1 MLELKSITVAYGA
14 HVALREVSLC
24 LSSGEVL
31 ALIGPNGAGKSTL
44 IRAVSG
50 VLPVRVGGIFSD
62 GVDLAALSTVQRARL
77 LAVVPQARQLG
88 GAFTVEQTVLLG
100 RTAYMNWLGKAGEE
114 DWARV
119 RLAMEQTSTT
129 HLAER
134 RIAELSGGEQ
144 QRVLLARAL
153 AQDTPILLLD
163 EPTNHLDLQHQAS
176 LLSLVRQLARDGG
189 LAVLMA
195 MHDLNQVSM
204 YSDRVVLLV
213 EGCLKAVGEPAQVLN
228 VENIRSAYHTDVQVI
243 NHPHNGAPLIL
254 PVGGS
259 SHAENGPTE

>member
-1 MLELKSITVAYGA
+1 MLELKSITVAYSA
-14 HVALREVSLC
+14 HVALQEVSLC

-50 VLPVRVGGIFSD
+50 VLPVRSGGIFSD
-62 GVDLAALSTVQRARL
+62 GVDLTVLSTARRARL
-77 LAVVPQARQLG
+77 LAVVPQARQMG

-100 RTAYMNWLGKAGEE
+100 RTAYMSWLGKAGEE

-119 RLAMEQTSTT
+119 WQAMEQTSTT
-129 HLAER
+129 HLAGR

-204 YSDRVVLLV
+204 YSDRVALLV
-213 EGCLKAVGEPAQVLN
+213 EGRLKAVGEPGEVLN
-228 VENIRSAYHTDVQVI
+228 AGNIRAAYHTDVQVI
-243 NHPHNGAPLIL
+243 SHPDNGNPLIL

-259 SHAENGPTE
+259 PHAETGTVE